1 MAVTMKTQLTI
12 APILFHWS
20 AGQKLDFYARIADEA
35 PVDVVYLGEVICSK
49 RTPFFEKHYD
59 EVAERLTR
67 GGKKVV
73 FSTLSEVMLKRE
85 RNMIA
90 GFCDLE
96 DYALEIN
103 DSSALWH
110 LENKN
115 FRVGSLMNVY
125 NEDTMAYLVAKGATH
140 FSLPPELPRASVAI
154 LAARAKELGVTVEV
168 QVFGRVSLAL
178 SARCYHARAHGRI
191 KDNCQFVCEEDPDGM
206 PLKTLDNEEF
216 LTVNGIQTLS
226 HSYLNLLDE
235 MADMKTMGVTHYRL
249 VPHTQDMVA
258 VAKIFRNA
266 LDGIEPL
273 AQSGEKLASLGIPA
287 PFSNGF
293 WNGKPGHQW
302 AAPSISG

>member
-1 MAVTMKTQLTI
+1 MMKTQLTI

-20 AGQKLDFYARIADEA
+20 AEQKLDFYARIADEA

-67 GGKKVV
+67 AGKTVV
-73 FSTLSEVMLKRE
+73 FSTLAEVMLKRE

-90 GFCDLE
+90 GFCNLE
-96 DYALEIN
+96 DYELEIN

-110 LENKN
+110 LDDKPY
-115 FRVGSLMNVY
+115 RVGSLMNVY

-140 FSLPPELPRASVAI
+140 FSLPAELPRDSVAI
-154 LAARAKELGVTVEV
+154 LAARAKELGVTTEV

-191 KDNCQFVCEEDPDGM
+191 KDNCQFVCEEDMDGM
-206 PLKTLDNEEF
+206 PLNTLDKEEF

-226 HSYLNLLDE
+226 HSYLNLLDDLD
-235 MADMKTMGVTHYRL
+235 DMKEMGITHFRL

-258 VAKIFRNA
+258 VANIFRDA
-266 LDGIEPL
+266 LDNTVSTQEASINL
-273 AQSGEKLASLGIPA
+273 AALDIPA

-293 WNGKPGHQW
+293 WYGQPGHQFVTV
-302 AAPSISG
+302 